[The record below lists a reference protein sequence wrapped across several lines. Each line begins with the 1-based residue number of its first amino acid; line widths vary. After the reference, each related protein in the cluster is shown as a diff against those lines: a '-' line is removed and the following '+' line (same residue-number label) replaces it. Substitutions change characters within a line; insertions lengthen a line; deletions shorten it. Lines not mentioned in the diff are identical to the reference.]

1 MPTEEALTEEAVAPL
16 IDRLLAESSLF
27 RGVDRPALAGLLRDA
42 GRRLRLTAGEDLI
55 REGDEAD
62 AIYFIESGRFEVRKR
77 SEREAGHGFGEAAL
91 PIGGEVGSEVG
102 TGVGNGLGAGA
113 GPEAGT
119 EAGRPGDHRIG
130 EALPGAV
137 VGEVALLDRGRRSA
151 TVRATGDAV
160 ALMLRVRDLEQVSAG
175 ALHPA
180 VRMQLNLAHELARKT
195 RHSTANA
202 VRHLEDALH
211 EERKRVEM
219 GRFMSRVLIGTC
231 LYMFAMVFIQ
241 PLKQLVPDTTV
252 FSVLVLL
259 GFAVGLYLNLRTSMF
274 PLSAYGF
281 TLANWRPALREAA
294 LFSLPILVLITLG
307 KWVLLQTSPA
317 FAGREL
323 FDLYRPAGLG
333 LGGTLAVVLAY
344 ALFVPV
350 QEGVARSGI
359 QSSLMMFLR
368 PRHRVPMSIFM
379 STLLFSSTHL
389 HTSLEFALGVFPLG
403 LFWGWLYSR
412 HPTLVGVVFS
422 HLLIGIWAVFVVSF
436 PFI

>member
-1 MPTEEALTEEAVAPL
+1 MPHEEALTEDAVASL
-16 IDRLLAESSLF
+16 IERLLAESSLF
-27 RGVDRPALAGLLRDA
+27 HGVDRPALAGLLRQA
-42 GRRLRLTAGEDLI
+42 GHRLRLAAGEDLV
-55 REGDEAD
+55 REGDDAD

-77 SEREAGHGFGEAAL
+77 SERDAGQGLGDGPAPGSAAGGAEAAQ
-91 PIGGEVGSEVG
+91 
-102 TGVGNGLGAGA
+102 
-113 GPEAGT
+113 
-119 EAGRPGDHRIG
+119 PGDHRIG

-151 TVRATGDAV
+151 TVRATEDAV
-160 ALMLRVRDLEQVSAG
+160 ALRLRVRDLEPAAAG

-195 RHSTANA
+195 RHSTATA

-259 GFAVGLYLNLRTSMF
+259 GFAFGLYLNLRTSMF

-281 TLANWRPALREAA
+281 TLANWRAALREAL
-294 LFSLPILVLITLG
+294 LFSLPILVLVTVG
-307 KWVLLQTSPA
+307 KWVLLQSSPA

-323 FDLYRPAGLG
+323 FDFYRPAGLG
-333 LGGTLAVVLAY
+333 VGGTLAVVLAY

-379 STLLFSSTHL
+379 SALLFSSTHL
-389 HTSLEFALGVFPLG
+389 HTSLEFAVGVFPLG
-403 LFWGWLYSR
+403 LFWGWLYAR